1 MLSLYR
7 NALTLRHSLE
17 ALGDGELSWLDS
29 PPEVLVFNR
38 GHGLACAVN
47 LGEKPWELPEHKRL
61 LLASE
66 TLQDGKLA
74 PDTAA
79 WLEV

>member
-1 MLSLYR
+1 M
-7 NALTLRHSLE
+7 
-17 ALGDGELSWLDS
+17 SWLDS
-29 PPEVLVFNR
+29 PSEVLLFRR
-38 GHGLACAVN
+38 GDELACAVN
-47 LGEKPWELPEHKRL
+47 LGEQPWDLPEHKRI
-61 LLASE
+61 LLASA